1 MASALALRVD
11 QQTFEDNQVK
21 ISFQVL
27 FFDSTLGIQE
37 EKQVNVK
44 FAAGSTVQQI
54 ENAVEAAI
62 IDQAKVFWPTMVL
75 GLTDIIMMDI
85 KRGN

>member
-11 QQTFEDNQVK
+11 QQTFEENQVK

-27 FFDSTLGIQE
+27 YFDSTLGVQQE
-37 EKQVNVK
+37 VQVTVK
-44 FAAGSTVQQI
+44 FTAGSTVQQI
-54 ENAVEAAI
+54 ENAIETAI
-62 IDQAKVFWPTMVL
+62 IDQARSFWPTMVL
-75 GLTDIIMMDI
+75 GVTDIIMMDI